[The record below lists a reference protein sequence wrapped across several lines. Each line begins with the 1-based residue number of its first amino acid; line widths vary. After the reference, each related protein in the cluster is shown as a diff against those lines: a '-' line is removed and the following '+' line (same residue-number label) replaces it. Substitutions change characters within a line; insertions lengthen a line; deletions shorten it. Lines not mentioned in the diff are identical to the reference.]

1 MWFSPAERDPR
12 RARVA
17 SSPLLGG
24 RTSARPRPG
33 VEGQRGCGPEP
44 PRPCPLQDFT
54 GEESRGPAR
63 PPGSQTVHCPRAAA
77 AGRSHHNNMQSAARG
92 RPPRRAHCT
101 RLQVPG
107 PGAHSKQDTGLPG
120 PGLAGLS
127 GGVLAG
133 GLLQH
138 CEMPATR
145 VPQPGPLPA
154 LPSPRREGK
163 SSSCP
168 RGTAKG
174 SVPEQCSAGHGEA
187 PVPDAASL
195 GRSSLLHFL
204 RRRSPCG

>member
-1 MWFSPAERDPR
+1 M
-12 RARVA
+12 A

-107 PGAHSKQDTGLPG
+107 PGAHSKQDTRLPG
-120 PGLAGLS
+120 AG
-127 GGVLAG
+127 
-133 GLLQH
+133 
-138 CEMPATR
+138 PR
-145 VPQPGPLPA
+145 GPLRGSPSRGSPPTLRDACDGGAPA
-154 LPSPRREGK
+154 PAATHPPQSQARGEVELLPPRHCQGLRPGAVL
-163 SSSCP
+163 CGA
-168 RGTAKG
+168 R
-174 SVPEQCSAGHGEA
+174 EA

-195 GRSSLLHFL
+195 GPSSLLHFL